1 MLIKKDFLIK
11 KLKGKSQFEK
21 TVLLKTYEIPLG
33 KVSTYKR
40 IAGKIGRPQAY
51 RAVATALKKN
61 PLAPIIPC
69 HRVVRSNGKIVGGK
83 ESVRNRR
90 KLLEKEGIPLINNSV
105 ILNKY
110 ILF

>member
-1 MLIKKDFLIK
+1 MKKDILIK
-11 KLKGKSQFEK
+11 KLKGKSEFEK

-40 IAGKIGRPQAY
+40 IAGKIGEPRAY
-51 RAVATALKKN
+51 RAVANALKNN
-61 PLAPIIPC
+61 PLAPTIPC

-83 ESVRNRR
+83 DSVKNRR
-90 KLLEKEGIPLINNSV
+90 KLLENEGIPLINNSV
-105 ILNKY
+105 ILNKE